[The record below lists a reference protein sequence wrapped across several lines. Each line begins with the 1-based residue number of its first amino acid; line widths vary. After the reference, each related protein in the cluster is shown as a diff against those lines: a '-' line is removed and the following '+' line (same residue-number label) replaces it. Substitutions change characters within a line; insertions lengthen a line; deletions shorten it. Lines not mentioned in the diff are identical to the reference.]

1 MSENTVKVQ
10 MFGEF
15 SLSCG
20 GVVVGGGNDRSRK
33 VKNLLAYLI
42 CSRERMV
49 PVDELI
55 RILGGDKKNAAPV
68 AALRTTLYRARRTI
82 EPIEEQVGLSLIITQ
97 NGMYG
102 WNPDAAVELNTEQ
115 FESMVRSGIPEGPER
130 TEYCGKMLKLFC
142 GDFLRCLAGEPWVE
156 PFAEYYREL
165 YIAALE
171 KAAPVLIESGLGR
184 ETAEYCREA
193 IRVSPY
199 HEPLYRWLM
208 YAYASL
214 GDAADAA
221 AAYEELRTLLYKELG
236 VIPEEETQRVYQ
248 ELVLNAGGS
257 ALTPDSIRS
266 QLQERDPVP
275 GALICDYSSFKLFY
289 QAEARAAARRG
300 DAIHIGV
307 LSLLGRDGKPL
318 SMRSLERA
326 MEQLHAQ
333 ISKSLR
339 TGDIAACC
347 SASQYILMF
356 VQANYENSTQVCER
370 VVQAFFSAYPR
381 SPIRIQSVVFPLEPM
396 FEGGDQAQK
405 RTWPQK

>member
-1 MSENTVKVQ
+1 MSENAVNVQ

-20 GVVVGGGNDRSRK
+20 DIVVGGVNDRSRK

-42 CSRERMV
+42 CNRDRMV

-55 RILGGDKKNAAPV
+55 RILDGDKKNAAPI
-68 AALRTTLYRARRTI
+68 AALRTALYRVRRTI
-82 EPIEEQVGLSLIITQ
+82 EPIEEQMGVPLIITQ
-97 NGMYG
+97 NSMYG
-102 WNPDAAVELNTEQ
+102 WNPAAAIELDTER
-115 FESMVRSGIPEGPER
+115 FESVFRAGIPEGPER
-130 TEYCGKMLKLFC
+130 VEHCREMLKLYC
-142 GDFLRCLAGEPWVE
+142 GDFLRCLAGEQWVE

-171 KAAPVLIESGLGR
+171 KAAPVLIEAGLAQ
-184 ETAEYCREA
+184 EVAEHCREA

-208 YAYASL
+208 YACVDL
-214 GDAADAA
+214 GDVAGAA
-221 AAYEELRTLLYKELG
+221 AVYEELRELLYKELG

-248 ELVLNAGGS
+248 ELVLGAGGG

-266 QLQERDPVP
+266 QLQERDPIP

-318 SMRSLERA
+318 STRSLERA

-339 TGDIAACC
+339 TGDIASCC

-370 VVQAFFSAYPR
+370 VVQAFFRAYPR

-396 FEGGDQAQK
+396 FEDVDQAKK
-405 RTWPQK
+405 RTWRRE